1 MSGNYSSTIDQGSN
15 GIFTGSFTA
24 VEEVKTL
31 LAEYQVTLMKALK
44 DASARETERIRQAAS
59 AEDSPWNGL
68 ANSLS
73 VNFDPT
79 EGQFVYGVEGDEETQ
94 RKAMDLEYGTL
105 EQAAAPLLRS
115 SAIQGQYDLS
125 STIDSSI
132 RHELGK
138 RY

>member
-44 DASARETERIRQAAS
+44 DASARETQRIQQAAS
-59 AEDSPWNGL
+59 AEDSPWNGIASAL
-68 ANSLS
+68 KVDYDAE
-73 VNFDPT
+73 

-105 EQAAAPLLRS
+105 EQAPAPLLRS

-125 STIDSSI
+125 SAIDSSV